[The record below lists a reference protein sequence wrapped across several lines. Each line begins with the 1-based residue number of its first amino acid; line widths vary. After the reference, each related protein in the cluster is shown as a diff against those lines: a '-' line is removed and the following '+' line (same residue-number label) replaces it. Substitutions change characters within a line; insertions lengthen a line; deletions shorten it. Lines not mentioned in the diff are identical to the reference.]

1 MFLEALIYLWTRDA
15 ELAINKETENYI
27 TGQLSKIYTAKGHI
41 FSDKARLD
49 MVKRILSKKE

>member
-15 ELAINKETENYI
+15 ELAIDKKTENYI
-27 TGQLSKIYTAKGHI
+27 TEHLLKIHAAKGHI

-49 MVKRILSKKE
+49 MVKRILNKKE